1 MIHVPLSLT
10 TVDGSELLHQLR
22 LVVYPIIYKVL
33 HISGGWPF
41 FGFLKHQQS
50 TQYDSDNPHHWMAGI
65 CTIRGTDIV
74 SPHGIPV
81 DLLDRLVI
89 IRTEIG
95 MEEKLPKMKQAT
107 GNPCKPR

>member
-50 TQYDSDNPHHWMAGI
+50 DSDNLHHWMAGI

-89 IRTEIG
+89 IRTELWDG
-95 MEEKLPKMKQAT
+95 SEKLPKMT
-107 GNPCKPR
+107 GNPQVTHR

>member
-1 MIHVPLSLT
+1 MFSLT

-22 LVVYPIIYKVL
+22 LVVYPIIYKVS
-33 HISGGWPF
+33 HISWLAL
-41 FGFLKHQQS
+41 GFLKHQQ
-50 TQYDSDNPHHWMAGI
+50 YDSDNLHHWMAGI

-95 MEEKLPKMKQAT
+95 MEEFPKNEAT
-107 GNPCKPR
+107 HR